1 MSDVRLVGKIDSRK
15 LVPCFNEYNRIPT
28 NMISESNTI
37 LSLGVKALRE
47 LRDCDIEHFVLP
59 SEESTKRL
67 WKNKNV
73 KEYGEKT
80 DKVETCGFPE
90 RVCHYENNRNE

>member
-15 LVPCFNEYNRIPT
+15 LVPCFNEYNRIPA

-47 LRDCDIEHFVLP
+47 LRDCDKEHFVFP
-59 SEESTKRL
+59 SEQITKRVL
-67 WKNKNV
+67 K
-73 KEYGEKT
+73 
-80 DKVETCGFPE
+80 
-90 RVCHYENNRNE
+90 R

>member
-1 MSDVRLVGKIDSRK
+1 MCEFCKDYE
-15 LVPCFNEYNRIPT
+15 NNRIPA

-59 SEESTKRL
+59 SEEITKRVL
-67 WKNKNV
+67 K
-73 KEYGEKT
+73 
-80 DKVETCGFPE
+80 
-90 RVCHYENNRNE
+90 R